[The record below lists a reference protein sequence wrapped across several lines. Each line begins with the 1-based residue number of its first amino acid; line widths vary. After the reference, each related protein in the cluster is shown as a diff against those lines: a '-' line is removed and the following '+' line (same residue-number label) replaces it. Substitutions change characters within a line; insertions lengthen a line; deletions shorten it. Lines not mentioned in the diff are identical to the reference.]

1 MGWRHYEGRGTG
13 NVSLLNGEGANISA
27 IYESGLVLTGRSRV
41 FAGYYVRVTLPSETE
56 FTGEDEHSLRSA
68 LLRLASNL
76 AAGKL
81 ILTCSGLDPRWRQSG
96 LSENTGWGYFPFYP
110 EAVHM
115 MSPIPESVE
124 HVDELDREIREA
136 VSDMRI
142 GIDTRQ

>member
-1 MGWRHYEGRGTG
+1 MGWRHYEGRGRG
-13 NVSLLNGEGANISA
+13 DVALVNGEGACVPA
-27 IYESGLVLTGRSRV
+27 TYEHGLVLTGRSRV
-41 FAGYYVRVTLPSETE
+41 FAGYYVRVTLASETE

-96 LSENTGWGYFPFYP
+96 LSENTGWGYLPFYP

-142 GIDTRQ
+142 GLDTLR

>member
-1 MGWRHYEGRGTG
+1 MGWRHYEGRKKG
-13 NVSLLNGEGANISA
+13 NVLLLDGDGARIHA
-27 IYESGLVLTGRSRV
+27 TYEHGLVLTGRSRV
-41 FAGYYVRVTLPSETE
+41 FAGYYVCVTLPNETE
-56 FTGEDEHSLRSA
+56 FTGEDEHSLHSA

-96 LSENTGWGYFPFYP
+96 LSENTGWGYLPFYP

-136 VSDMRI
+136 TSDMQI
-142 GIDTRQ
+142 GLDTRQ